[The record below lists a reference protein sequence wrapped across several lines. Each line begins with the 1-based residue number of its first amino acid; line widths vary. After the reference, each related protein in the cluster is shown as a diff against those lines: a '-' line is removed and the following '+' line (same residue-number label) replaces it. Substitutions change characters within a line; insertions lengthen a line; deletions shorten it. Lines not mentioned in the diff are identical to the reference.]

1 MNYITIRYPY
11 DRDINIVRNDRYT
24 LEDAF
29 AEFNAGS
36 SHECEEFISA
46 RIRSLSVGDLVKLN
60 GVWSRCES
68 VGWSVMTEAEVM
80 EYMTA
85 IESKLIELR
94 TLENDPNLPAWF
106 AINDVV
112 YKVKVAKKGGRFYSK
127 AG

>member
-1 MNYITIRYPY
+1 MNTIIIRYPY
-11 DRDINIVRNDRYT
+11 DRDITISRDDNYG

-36 SHECEEFISA
+36 CHECPEFIEA
-46 RIRSLSVGDLVKLN
+46 RIRSLSVGDLVKLDGIWN
-60 GVWSRCES
+60 RCENM
-68 VGWSVMTEAEVM
+68 GWSVMSEAEVM

-106 AINDVV
+106 AVNDVV
-112 YKVKVAKKGGRFYSK
+112 YKVKEAKKGGRFYSK
-127 AG
+127 AS